1 MGSDDLWIGAASAF
15 SGDRADAAGPVVR
28 TLVERGGPAALIFE
42 TLAERTLA
50 LAQLARSKDPEKGY
64 DPWLDDLISPILA
77 DCLKHSIKIVGN
89 FGAANPRAA
98 ALRIKQIAKEQSL
111 SDPRIAVV
119 LGDDISGVEHLGMLK
134 DALGGRFSG
143 LDIISA
149 NVYQGANAIAA
160 ALRDGAQIVVTGR
173 VSDPALCVGPIL
185 AHFGWSEDDWSR
197 LGRAVMV
204 GHLLECGAQLT
215 GGYFADPGYKDV
227 PELDRVGYP
236 IARVDSDG
244 NCVVGKADGTGGTV
258 NTHTVTEQLLYEVH
272 DPTAYITPDAIADI
286 SNAELEQVG
295 PDLVAMRGVSGHRRP
310 DLLKALVCHEIGW
323 LAEGEISYAGA
334 RAESRA
340 RLAAD
345 VVFKRVKGKLDP
357 RADLIGVYSVLGDD
371 RSVGFNQH
379 TVTGATDVRLRMAA
393 SHPDK
398 RIAELLNR
406 EVTSLYTCG
415 PAGGGG
421 IRTSL
426 RQRLGTVDCYV
437 SRLNVPATYEIVE

>member
-1 MGSDDLWIGAASAF
+1 MVSDHLWIGAASAF
-15 SGDRADAAGPVVR
+15 SGDRSDAAGPVVR
-28 TLVERGGPAALIFE
+28 TLVARGGPSVLIFE

-50 LAQLARSKDPEKGY
+50 LAQLARRDNPQAGY
-64 DPWLDDLISPILA
+64 DPWLDELLSPILV
-77 DCLKHSIKIVGN
+77 DCLTHSIKIVGN
-89 FGAANPRAA
+89 FGAANPKAA
-98 ALRIKQIAKEQSL
+98 AHRIKRIAEELSL
-111 SDPRIAVV
+111 RSPRIAIV
-119 LGDDISGVEHLGMLK
+119 LGDDISGACHRDMLME
-134 DALGGRFSG
+134 ALGPHPN
-143 LDIISA
+143 LIDIISA
-149 NVYQGANAIAA
+149 NVYQGSASIAA
-160 ALRDGAQIVVTGR
+160 ALRDGADIVVTGR

-185 AHFGWSEDDWSR
+185 AHFGWMEDDWTR

-215 GGYFADPGYKDV
+215 GGYFADPGYKNV
-227 PELDRVGYP
+227 PGLDRVGYP
-236 IARVDSDG
+236 IARVDRDG

-258 NTHTVTEQLLYEVH
+258 NVHTVTEQLLYEVH
-272 DPTAYITPDAIADI
+272 DPAAYITPDAVADI

-295 PDLVAMRGVSGHRRP
+295 PDLVAMYGVSGHRKP
-310 DLLKALVCHEIGW
+310 DLLKALICHEIGW

-345 VVFKRVKGKLDP
+345 VVFKRVKGKLEP
-357 RADLIGVYSVLGDD
+357 RADLIGICSVHGDD
-371 RSVGFNQH
+371 HNVGFDRH
-379 TVTGATDVRLRMAA
+379 SSVPAIDVRLRLAA
-393 SHPDK
+393 SHSDK

-426 RQRLGTVDCYV
+426 RQRLGTIDCYV
-437 SRLNVPATYEIVE
+437 PRLNVPTTFEIVE